1 MRPAALLLLS
11 SLAAPAMAQDA
22 LPSSVRAMIES
33 AAKSG
38 DKAKIDAVVAVAKE
52 TNPQAAKEID
62 TIVADIAA
70 EQERQRVAALA
81 TAGPLDNWKGT
92 ASLGG
97 SIATGNTDA
106 KNIAFGLDLVRD
118 GLDWRHRAVAA
129 ADVQRSNGVT
139 DQERLFAAWQSEWK
153 LTERFYVWGRFEYE
167 KNLTLNIQRRF
178 VESIGAGYRLM
189 DRPTMRWD
197 VEAGPALRQTKFFDG
212 TNENSFALRAGSR
225 YAWDISKVTRFTN
238 DTDFYI
244 ENSSSITNTA
254 AITTMLFGNL
264 SAGLSFAF
272 FWQENPGPGLQTT
285 STITRFTLGYA
296 F

>member
-1 MRPAALLLLS
+1 MRAALPFVAVLLATPALAQS
-11 SLAAPAMAQDA
+11 SLP
-22 LPSSVRAMIES
+22 PSVRAMIEG

-38 DKAKIDAVVAVAKE
+38 DQAKFDAVVAVARE
-52 TNPQAAKEID
+52 TNPDAVAEID
-62 TIVADIAA
+62 TLVADITA
-70 EQERQRVAALA
+70 EKERQRVAALA
-81 TAGPLDNWKGT
+81 AAGPLDNWKGT

-139 DQERLFAAWQSEWK
+139 DQERLFAAWQSDWK

-178 VESIGAGYRLM
+178 VESVGAGWRAM
-189 DRPTMRWD
+189 VRDDMTWD
-197 VEAGPALRQTKFFDG
+197 LEAGPALRQTKFFDG
-212 TNENSFALRAGSR
+212 SSENSFALRAGSR
-225 YAWDISKVTRFTN
+225 FGWDITKATRFTN

-264 SAGLSFAF
+264 SAGISFAF